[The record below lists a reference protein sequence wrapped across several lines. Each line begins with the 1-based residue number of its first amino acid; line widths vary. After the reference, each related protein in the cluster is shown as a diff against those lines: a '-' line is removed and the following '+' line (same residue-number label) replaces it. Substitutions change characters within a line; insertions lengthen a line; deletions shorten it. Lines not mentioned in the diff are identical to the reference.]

1 MLKNIFKFAWRNI
14 WRNKRR
20 TLFTTMAIAIGMITL
35 IFAKSYIGGIMTNS
49 VESVV
54 KAQIGH
60 IRIAHK
66 EYLRLE
72 RIFPKENLITDISK
86 VRKLLSLV
94 TEINHIDERIKFPL
108 LLSYKDVNEPC
119 IAIGIDPVAIDKSMD
134 LSKTVIK
141 GKYFDSDQTKLII
154 GKGLAEKMKVDINNE
169 LLLVTTDINYSTY
182 ALPFNIKGIFETG
195 YSVFD
200 KHVLYIPI
208 EKAREMLDAPE
219 TAHEILLF
227 LENPKEAEM
236 VAGKI
241 KSILDQNFPENQ
253 YQVIPYQQSDMVRS
267 FLPMI
272 EKVFGKII
280 MIVMLIVALVILNTM
295 LMAVMERFQEIGILK
310 AMGLKNHN
318 IIAMIFIEAFCIGT
332 IGAVIGGTIGGA
344 ISAYVEKTGINFEQM
359 MGTEVWDNIDIPM
372 PFFSKII
379 YPEFT
384 IEILISS
391 VIFGIFITLL
401 AVVYPAYKSSK
412 MLPVDAFRSKLNI

>member
-20 TLFTTMAIAIGMITL
+20 TLFTTMAIVMGMITL

-54 KAQIGH
+54 KTQIGH
-60 IRIAHK
+60 IRIAHS

-72 RIFPKENLITDISK
+72 RIFPKENLITDVSK
-86 VRKLLSLV
+86 VREL
-94 TEINHIDERIKFPL
+94 KFTL

-134 LSKTVIK
+134 LSKTITK
-141 GKYFDSDQTKLII
+141 GQYFDSDQTKLII
-154 GKGLAEKMKVDINNE
+154 GKGLADKMKVNINNE

-227 LENPKEAEM
+227 LENPKEAEL

-241 KSILDQNFPENQ
+241 KSILDQNFPENH
-253 YQVIPYQQSDMVRS
+253 YRVIPYQQSDMVRS

-280 MIVMLIVALVILNTM
+280 MIIMFIVALVILNTM
-295 LMAVMERFQEIGILK
+295 LMAVMERFHEIGVLK
-310 AMGLKNHN
+310 ALGFKNHN
-318 IIAMIFIEAFCIGT
+318 VVTMIFIEAFCIGT
-332 IGAVIGGTIGGA
+332 IGAVIGGMIGGA
-344 ISAYVEKTGINFEQM
+344 LSAFVEKTGINFEQM
-359 MGTEVWDNIDIPM
+359 IGPEVWDKMDTPM

-379 YPEFT
+379 YPDFT

>member
-20 TLFTTMAIAIGMITL
+20 TLFTTMAIAMGMITL

-54 KAQIGH
+54 KTQIGH
-60 IRIAHK
+60 IRIVHN

-72 RIFPKENLITDISK
+72 RIFPKEYLITNISK
-86 VRKLLSLV
+86 VRKLLSSI
-94 TEINHIDERIKFPL
+94 TQIKHIDERIKFTL

-119 IAIGIDPVAIDKSMD
+119 MAIGVDPIAINKSMD
-134 LSKTVIK
+134 LSETVTK
-141 GKYFDSDQTKLII
+141 GRYFDSDQTKLII
-154 GKGLAEKMKVDINNE
+154 GKGLADKMGVDVNNE

-182 ALPFNIKGIFETG
+182 ALPFDIEGIFETG

-219 TAHEILLF
+219 TAHEILIF
-227 LENPKEAEM
+227 IQNPAEAEM
-236 VAGKI
+236 VAQRI
-241 KSILDQNFPENQ
+241 KSILDQNFPDNQ
-253 YQVIPYQQSDMVRS
+253 YQVIPYQQADMVRS
-267 FLPMI
+267 FLPMV
-272 EKVFGKII
+272 EKIYGKII
-280 MIVMLIVALVILNTM
+280 MIIMLIVGLVILNTM
-295 LMAVMERFQEIGILK
+295 LMAVMERFHEIGILK
-310 AMGLKNHN
+310 AMGLKNYN
-318 IIAMIFIEAFCIGT
+318 IITMIFVEAFCIGT
-332 IGAVIGGTIGGA
+332 IGAVIGGVIGGA
-344 ISAYVEKTGINFEQM
+344 LSAYVEKTGINFEQM
-359 MGTEVWDNIDIPM
+359 MGPEIWDKMDIPI
-372 PFFSKII
+372 PFFSKIM
-379 YPEFT
+379 YPDFT
-384 IEILISS
+384 MEILISS